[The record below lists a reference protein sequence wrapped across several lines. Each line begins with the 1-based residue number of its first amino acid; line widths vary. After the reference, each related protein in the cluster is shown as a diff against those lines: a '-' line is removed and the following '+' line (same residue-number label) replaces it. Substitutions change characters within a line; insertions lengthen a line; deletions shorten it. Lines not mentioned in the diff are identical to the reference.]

1 MINESKVEKA
11 IESLRIAEKIAK
23 DFYDKPLVV
32 TYSGGKDSDVLLDL
46 ALKSGI
52 IFEVSHSVTTVD
64 APQTNKH
71 VNKTFKKLRD
81 QGINAYKRLPRY
93 KGES

>member
-1 MINESKVEKA
+1 MDKDKITKA
-11 IESLRIAEKIAK
+11 IDALKTAANIAK
-23 DFYDKPLVV
+23 DFYDKPLVI

-52 IFEVSHSVTTVD
+52 NFEVSHSVTTVD

-71 VNKTFKKLRD
+71 VREQRRDKTKKGAIR
-81 QGINAYKRLPRY
+81 
-93 KGES
+93 